1 MNYNDFQIPNNHV
14 LNKMLEEYNLTT
26 QQPKYDSFN
35 EVYSDLNILYSSC
48 LLINKEYNNT
58 IKQAIHSS
66 KNTLNKCLE
75 NMLAVFN
82 IKTQTITTV
91 LNINVFDFILNII
104 NILNKTNKWI
114 LIEKKPY
121 IKTFIQKLNLEL
133 LNIIKNLISAIN
145 NSNFKFYKHM

>member
-26 QQPKYDSFN
+26 QQPKYDSSN

-66 KNTLNKCLE
+66 KNALNKCLE

>member
-26 QQPKYDSFN
+26 QQPKYDSSN

-48 LLINKEYNNT
+48 LLINKEYNNA

-66 KNTLNKCLE
+66 KNILNKCLE

>member
-1 MNYNDFQIPNNHV
+1 MNYNDFQIPNNHM

-26 QQPKYDSFN
+26 QQPKYDSSN

-48 LLINKEYNNT
+48 FLINKEYNNT

-114 LIEKKPY
+114 SIEKKPY